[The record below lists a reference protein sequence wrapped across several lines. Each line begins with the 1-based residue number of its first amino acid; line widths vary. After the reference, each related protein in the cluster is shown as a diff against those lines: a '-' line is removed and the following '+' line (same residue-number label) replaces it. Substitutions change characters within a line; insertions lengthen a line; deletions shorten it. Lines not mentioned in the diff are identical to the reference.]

1 MSGSWTAVAKLC
13 LARGCCRAEPESGL
27 LVATERKA
35 RDSFQAPDLLAEVR
49 QQEREACE
57 AVAAVHLALGLL
69 PPPERRHST
78 ASSATRPVVPLL
90 PYVNAS
96 DLAGAVQQLIAA
108 FKVSWMPN
116 WAALL
121 DPGFSASR
129 MS

>member
-1 MSGSWTAVAKLC
+1 MAKLC

-27 LVATERKA
+27 SVATERKA
-35 RDSFQAPDLLAEVR
+35 RASFQAPDLLAEVR

-78 ASSATRPVVPLL
+78 ASSTGPVPLL

-96 DLAGAVQQLIAA
+96 DLAGAVQQLIVA
-108 FKVSWMPN
+108 FKVSLLLN
-116 WAALL
+116 WAGLL
-121 DPGFSASR
+121 DPWFRVSR
-129 MS
+129 M